1 MNYRFSEMKN
11 KKTSIGY
18 LSTKIISRKNISISD
33 KSALGELIKYLKKE
47 NKSKLITTNFD
58 DVEFLKFLKY
68 LSKIKTTKRRYQ
80 ISVAVRRLIAE
91 EFHNGV
97 VFTISPDEW
106 PVPEKP
112 RPTHFQ
118 PLSSEQIVKLEEFL
132 REEIDVAYKKE
143 EIFQNARKS
152 GVVSNKIGIDFWHR
166 ANPDPALPRF
176 TDWHESL
183 KNAIAT
189 IYSIHPNFPN
199 NASNEDLAENGKF
212 YIPKDLTY
220 TNLTTTFKT
229 LAKRMVMQNISGYTS
244 FVLED
249 PELTYTKLIS
259 YIYPDLRELIAIKI
273 AICFETGW
281 SPDITERID
290 PNDYIYDPI
299 PMENNWVFIK
309 STKAK
314 GASVNKKTRLREQR
328 LMIHP
333 SSKTDKYSA
342 YNLIKLLVK
351 RTSTLRKGYLYKK
364 ATTDLDVHPAFISL
378 AVNAGLKFVA
388 HYPCRKG
395 VNRSSSSKFIE
406 KSIGY
411 KLDLRR
417 LRPTR
422 LYLNEKEKKLPL
434 LLQVALFGHSTSAIT
449 DEVYKDNSHF
459 QQLRNDK
466 LAMELD
472 NIFDSIRDGSF
483 KGKLVPLKQKT
494 SIKKKIINIYTNH
507 NGESPLAICNNP
519 YYPTWHLPDGAQIP
533 RSNKPCKQFNK
544 CLECQQSSVTSD
556 NIPFVVDRFLYLD
569 QKYRSIRSDQFDC
582 LYRGEYEAAKEVIES
597 WPYQE
602 DIQEAELRNAID
614 GYLLPPIISESN

>member
-1 MNYRFSEMKN
+1 MENEKI
-11 KKTSIGY
+11 SIRH
-18 LSTKIISRKNISISD
+18 LSTKIMNRKKISVSD
-33 KSALGELIKYLKKE
+33 KSALGELTKYLKKE
-47 NKSKLITTNFD
+47 NKNRLLTTEFND
-58 DVEFLKFLKY
+58 IEFLKFIHY
-68 LSKIKTTKRRYQ
+68 LSKVKTTKRRYQ

-97 VFTISPDEW
+97 IFTIPPNEW

-112 RPTHFQ
+112 KPTHFK
-118 PLSSEQIVKLEEFL
+118 PLSSEQIAKLEKFL
-132 REEIDVAYKKE
+132 RQEIDVAYEKDK
-143 EIFQNARKS
+143 IFQSARKS
-152 GVVSNKIGIDFWHR
+152 GVVSKKIGIDFWHR
-166 ANPDPALPRF
+166 ANPDPELPRF

-189 IYSIHPNFPN
+189 LYSLYPNFPN
-199 NASNEDLAENGKF
+199 NALAEDLAENGKF
-212 YIPKDLTY
+212 YIPKDLKY
-220 TNLTTTFKT
+220 KNLTTTFKT
-229 LAKRMVMQNISGYTS
+229 LAKRMVIQNIPGFNS
-244 FVLED
+244 FILEA
-249 PELTYTKLIS
+249 PGLTYTKLIS
-259 YIYPDLRELIAIKI
+259 YIYPDLRELIAIKV

-290 PNDYIYDPI
+290 PDDYIYDPI
-299 PMENNWVFIK
+299 PMENDWVFIK

-351 RTSTLRKGYLYKK
+351 RTSTLRKGHLYEK
-364 ATTDLDVHPAFISL
+364 ATTDLAVHPAFISL
-378 AVNAGLKFVA
+378 VVNAGLKFVA

-395 VNRSSSSKFIE
+395 VNRSSSSKYIE
-406 KSIGY
+406 ENIGY
-411 KLDLRR
+411 KLDLRQ

-483 KGKLVPLKQKT
+483 KGKLVPLKQRT
-494 SIKKKIINIYTNH
+494 
-507 NGESPLAICNNP
+507 
-519 YYPTWHLPDGAQIP
+519 
-533 RSNKPCKQFNK
+533 
-544 CLECQQSSVTSD
+544 
-556 NIPFVVDRFLYLD
+556 
-569 QKYRSIRSDQFDC
+569 
-582 LYRGEYEAAKEVIES
+582 
-597 WPYQE
+597 
-602 DIQEAELRNAID
+602 
-614 GYLLPPIISESN
+614 

>member
-1 MNYRFSEMKN
+1 MENEKI
-11 KKTSIGY
+11 SIRH
-18 LSTKIISRKNISISD
+18 LSTKIMNKEKISVSD
-33 KSALGELIKYLKKE
+33 KSALGELTKYLKKE
-47 NKSKLITTNFD
+47 NKNRLLTTEFND
-58 DVEFLKFLKY
+58 IEFLKFIQY
-68 LSKIKTTKRRYQ
+68 LSKVKTTKRRYQ

-132 REEIDVAYKKE
+132 REEIDVAYKKD
-143 EIFQNARKS
+143 EIFQSARKS

-166 ANPDPALPRF
+166 ANPEPELPRF

-229 LAKRMVMQNISGYTS
+229 LAKRMVMQNIPGYTS
-244 FVLED
+244 FVLEA

-290 PNDYIYDPI
+290 PDDYIYDPI
-299 PMENNWVFIK
+299 PMENDWVFIK

-351 RTSTLRKGYLYKK
+351 RTSTLRKGHLYEK

-378 AVNAGLKFVA
+378 VVNAGLKFVA

-472 NIFDSIRDGSF
+472 SIFDSIRDGSF
-483 KGKLVPLKQKT
+483 KGKLVPLKQRT
-494 SIKKKIINIYTNH
+494 CIKKKIINIYTNH

-519 YYPTWHLPDGAQIP
+519 YYPTWHLSDGGQIP

-544 CLECQQSSVTSD
+544 CLTCQQSSVTSD

-569 QKYRSIRSDQFDC
+569 QKRRSMRSDQFDC
-582 LYRGEYEAAKEVIES
+582 MYREEYEAAKEVIES

-602 DIQEAELRNAID
+602 DIQEAELRNAVD